1 MLPRQDPSPRL
12 LALAAEQ
19 AGVLLSQQVQEELG
33 RPALRRLVDQ
43 GRWRRL
49 DRSVYFSGAGDPPWL
64 AWAWAGVLLGGPG
77 ARLGGPAAAHL
88 HGLLPE
94 PPERIRVLVPAHL
107 VLRSRGPWQFS
118 RERPGVRAHRA
129 GGSPPRTGVPDT
141 VLDLCDGASPARA
154 VGWVTAAV
162 QERRTTV
169 PLLRDTLAQR
179 RRARHRDL
187 LTDLLA
193 DVAAGAETPLEV
205 RYLRDVERAHGLPSA
220 ERQQRSGT
228 HPYVRDVLY
237 RAFRTVVE
245 LDGRLGHEGAGR
257 FRDMVRDNR
266 TLLAGEVTLR
276 FGSVDVYQQQCL
288 VARQVAAVLQ
298 QRGWEGRPTSCRPS
312 CPVIA

>member
-1 MLPRQDPSPRL
+1 MLPRQDPSSRL
-12 LALAAEQ
+12 LTLAAGQ
-19 AGVLLSQQVQEELG
+19 AGVLLSEQVQDELG

-49 DRSVYFSGAGDPPWL
+49 DRSVYFTAAGEPPWL

-77 ARLGGPAAAHL
+77 SRLGGTAAAHL

-94 PPERIRVLVPAHL
+94 PPQRIRVLVPAHL
-107 VLRSRGPWQFS
+107 VLRSREPWQFS
-118 RERPGVRAHRA
+118 RERPGVRSHRA
-129 GGSPPRTGVPDT
+129 GGSPPRTSVPDT
-141 VLDLCDGASPARA
+141 VLDLCDRASAAGAI
-154 VGWVTAAV
+154 GWVTAAV

-169 PLLRDTLAQR
+169 PLLRDALLQR
-179 RRARHRDL
+179 RRARHREL

-205 RYLRDVERAHGLPSA
+205 RYLRDVERAHGLPVA

-228 HPYVRDVLY
+228 HAYVRDVLY
-237 RAFRTVVE
+237 RAFGTVVE
-245 LDGRLGHEGAGR
+245 LDGRLGHEGVGR

-276 FGSVDVYQQQCL
+276 FGAVDVYEQRCL

-298 QRGWEGRPTSCRPS
+298 QRGWDGRPVPCRPH
-312 CPVIA
+312 CAVIA